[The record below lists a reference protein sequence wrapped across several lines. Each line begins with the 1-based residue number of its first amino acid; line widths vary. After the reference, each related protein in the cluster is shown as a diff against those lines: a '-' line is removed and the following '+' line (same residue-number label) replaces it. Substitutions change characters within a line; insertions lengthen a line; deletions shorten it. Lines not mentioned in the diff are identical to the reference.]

1 MAFFNRIKKTMFV
14 TFILTALMTLSVNAY
29 DVKGGEIKVGSS
41 LNLRSE
47 ANTSASVVTQIPNT
61 HRVAVLDAVEG
72 WYKVAYNGQC
82 GFVSADYVE
91 LSDIMNVEPGAAK
104 VTTDVLNVRSTPS
117 TSADIVTRLSKGT
130 TAKIIGINTGWFK
143 IQLSTGATGYIH
155 PDYAEV
161 VANTISVTAASSAT
175 GSTAPAAT
183 AASDSVRSQI
193 LDYAATFLGVPYVYG
208 GSSPKGFD
216 CSGFTSYVYKHFNV
230 SLPHSSASQYTRV
243 TKVSRDNLQ
252 PGDLVFFASTAGGSK
267 INHVGIYVGNGNSI
281 HAPSPGKRVCY
292 DSLYSSYYS
301 SHYVGAGTVY

>member
-1 MAFFNRIKKTMFV
+1 MAFFNRIKKSLFL

-47 ANTSASVVTQIPNT
+47 ASTSASVVTQIPNT
-61 HRVAVLDAVEG
+61 HRVAVLDAIDG
-72 WYKVAYNGQC
+72 WYKVAYNGQN

-91 LSDIMNVEPGAAK
+91 LSDIMNVQPGAAK
-104 VTTDVLNVRSTPS
+104 ITTDILNVRSAPS
-117 TSADIVTRLSKGT
+117 TSGDIVTRLSKGT

-143 IQLSTGATGYIH
+143 IELASGATGYIH
-155 PDYAEV
+155 PDYVEV
-161 VANTISVTAASSAT
+161 VANSVSSTAASS
-175 GSTAPAAT
+175 GT
-183 AASDSVRSQI
+183 AASGSVRSQVV
-193 LDYAATFLGVPYVYG
+193 DYASTFLGVPYVYG
-208 GSSPKGFD
+208 GGSPKGFD

-243 TKVSRDNLQ
+243 SKVSRDNLQ
-252 PGDLVFFASTAGGSK
+252 PGDQVFFASSAGGSR
-267 INHVGIYVGNGNSI
+267 INHVGIYVGNGNFI
-281 HAPSPGKRVCY
+281 HAPRPGKVVCY

>member
-1 MAFFNRIKKTMFV
+1 
-14 TFILTALMTLSVNAY
+14 TLSVNAY
-29 DVKGGEIKVGSS
+29 DVKGGEVKVGSS
-41 LNLRSE
+41 LNLRAE
-47 ANTSASVVTQIPNT
+47 ADASATVVTQIPNT

-72 WYKVAYNGQC
+72 WYKVAYNGQN
-82 GFVSADYVE
+82 GYVSADYVE

-104 VTTDVLNVRSTPS
+104 VTTDVLNVRSAPS
-117 TSADIVTRLSKGT
+117 TSADIVTRLSKDA

-143 IQLSTGATGYIH
+143 IEMASGTTGYIH
-155 PDYAEV
+155 PDYVEV
-161 VANTISVTAASSAT
+161 VANSVSTTTAASVS
-175 GSTAPAAT
+175 
-183 AASDSVRSQI
+183 AASGSVRSQV
-193 LDYAATFLGVPYVYG
+193 LDYASTFLGVPYVYG

-252 PGDLVFFASTAGGSK
+252 PGDLVFFASSAGGSK
-267 INHVGIYVGNGNSI
+267 INHVGIYVGNGNFI
-281 HAPSPGKRVCY
+281 HAPRPGKVVCY

>member
-1 MAFFNRIKKTMFV
+1 MAFFKRIKKTFIL

-41 LNLRSE
+41 LNLRAE
-47 ANTSASVVTQIPNT
+47 ASTTASVVTQIPNT

-72 WYKVAYNGQC
+72 WYKVAYNGQN
-82 GFVSADYVE
+82 GYVSADYVE

-104 VTTDVLNVRSTPS
+104 VTTDVLNVRSAPS
-117 TSADIVTRLSKGT
+117 TSADIVTRLSNDA
-130 TAKIIGINTGWFK
+130 TAKILGINTGWFK
-143 IQLSTGATGYIH
+143 IEMASGATGYIH
-155 PDYAEV
+155 PDYVEV
-161 VANTISVTAASSAT
+161 VANSVSTTTAASVS
-175 GSTAPAAT
+175 
-183 AASDSVRSQI
+183 AASGSVRSQV
-193 LDYAATFLGVPYVYG
+193 LDYASTFLGVPYVYG

-252 PGDLVFFASTAGGSK
+252 PGDLVFFASSAGGSK
-267 INHVGIYVGNGNSI
+267 INHVGIYVGNGNFI
-281 HAPSPGKRVCY
+281 HAPRPGKVVCY

>member
-1 MAFFNRIKKTMFV
+1 MAFFKRIKKTFIL

-41 LNLRSE
+41 LNLRAE
-47 ANTSASVVTQIPNT
+47 ASTTASVVTQIPNT

-72 WYKVAYNGQC
+72 WYKVAYNGQN
-82 GFVSADYVE
+82 GYVSADYVE

-104 VTTDVLNVRSTPS
+104 VTTDVLNVRSAPS
-117 TSADIVTRLSKGT
+117 TSADIVTRLSKDA

-143 IQLSTGATGYIH
+143 IEMASGATGYIH
-155 PDYAEV
+155 PDYVEV
-161 VANTISVTAASSAT
+161 VANSVSTTTAASVS
-175 GSTAPAAT
+175 
-183 AASDSVRSQI
+183 AASGSVRSQV
-193 LDYAATFLGVPYVYG
+193 LDYASTFLGVPYVYG
-208 GSSPKGFD
+208 GGSPKGFD

-252 PGDLVFFASTAGGSK
+252 PGDLVFFASSAGGSK
-267 INHVGIYVGNGNSI
+267 INHVGIYVGNGNFI
-281 HAPSPGKRVCY
+281 HAPRPGKVVCY

>member
-1 MAFFNRIKKTMFV
+1 MAFFNRIKKSLFL

-47 ANTSASVVTQIPNT
+47 ASTSASVVTQIPNT
-61 HRVAVLDAVEG
+61 HRVAVLDAVDG
-72 WYKVAYNGQC
+72 WYKVAYNGQN

-91 LSDIMNVEPGAAK
+91 LSDIMNVQPGAAK
-104 VTTDVLNVRSTPS
+104 ITTDILNVRSAPS
-117 TSADIVTRLSKGT
+117 TSGDIVTRLSKGT

-143 IQLSTGATGYIH
+143 IELASGATGYIH
-155 PDYAEV
+155 PDYVEV
-161 VANTISVTAASSAT
+161 VANSVSSTAASS
-175 GSTAPAAT
+175 GT
-183 AASDSVRSQI
+183 AASGSVRSQVV
-193 LDYAATFLGVPYVYG
+193 DYASTFLGVPYVYG
-208 GSSPKGFD
+208 GGSPKGFD

-243 TKVSRDNLQ
+243 SKVSRDNLQ
-252 PGDLVFFASTAGGSK
+252 PGDLVFFASSAGGSR
-267 INHVGIYVGNGNSI
+267 INHVGIYVGNGNFI
-281 HAPSPGKRVCY
+281 HAPRPGKVVCY

>member
-1 MAFFNRIKKTMFV
+1 MAFFKRIKKTFIL

-29 DVKGGEIKVGSS
+29 DVKGGEVKVGSS
-41 LNLRSE
+41 LNLRAE
-47 ANTSASVVTQIPNT
+47 ADASATVVTQIPNT

-72 WYKVAYNGQC
+72 WYKVAYNGQN
-82 GFVSADYVE
+82 GYVSTDYVE

-104 VTTDVLNVRSTPS
+104 VTTDVLNVRCAPS
-117 TSADIVTRLSKGT
+117 TSADIVTRLSKDA

-143 IQLSTGATGYIH
+143 IEMASGTTGYIH
-155 PDYAEV
+155 PDYVEV
-161 VANTISVTAASSAT
+161 VANSVSTTTAASVS
-175 GSTAPAAT
+175 
-183 AASDSVRSQI
+183 AASGSVRSQV
-193 LDYAATFLGVPYVYG
+193 LDYASTFLGVPYVYG

-252 PGDLVFFASTAGGSK
+252 PGDLVFFASSAGGSK
-267 INHVGIYVGNGNSI
+267 INHVGIYVGNGNFI
-281 HAPSPGKRVCY
+281 HAPRPGKVVCY